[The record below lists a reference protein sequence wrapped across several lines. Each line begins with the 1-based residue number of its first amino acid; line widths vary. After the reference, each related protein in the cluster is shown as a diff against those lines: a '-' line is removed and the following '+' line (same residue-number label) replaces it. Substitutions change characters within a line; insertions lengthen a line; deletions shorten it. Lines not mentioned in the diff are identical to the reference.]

1 MTQHHPVVKS
11 GMTLAPHLLEQMRTP
26 QIPVAIDGLD
36 FPIWRMRA
44 AAGSDVLLSLDDEAV
59 TVALEW
65 PEGVAGAA
73 EKHLAQG
80 ETQKAARLLEQP
92 METLTPQWA
101 AAKVHLLVSEGA
113 LDLAKSY
120 LDELPD
126 EPEFGLAH
134 ATLALQNQE
143 MALVDEGLESSR
155 TAMQHY
161 VTWQYLV
168 GLKFVVLGRAHQAAG
183 VFQRIVQNESEHG
196 LALYRLGW
204 LAKNLGDTARSGIL
218 LEQVLERSPKILE
231 AGITLTELFLQSN
244 MAGEALNVLETVGKH
259 HPSALTP
266 WVLRVRILL
275 AVGNIPMAAEIAEQL
290 KQQRPD
296 DPEILLLYAECE
308 QAAGRYDGAKA
319 QLLQM
324 VNRVEF
330 SQKAQAYLQLAQI
343 CQKQGGRQNIEQ
355 AVSFYE
361 QAAQFGGLDSKT
373 RFQLVQLKWQVGQEK
388 SAEEHI
394 RMIGEDTD
402 INVLLAAA
410 VWAHERQLNHSK
422 FLARWARINT
432 ANTPLASQVNS
443 ILIQAGL

>member
-1 MTQHHPVVKS
+1 MPSVKS
-11 GMTLAPHLLEQMRTP
+11 GMMADPALLDQLRLPLASSE
-26 QIPVAIDGLD
+26 IESLD
-36 FPIWRMRA
+36 FPIWRMRGI
-44 AAGSDVLLSLDDEAV
+44 AGSGTLLSLDEEDVEIV
-59 TVALEW
+59 LEF
-65 PEGVAGAA
+65 PQGVAGAA

-80 ETQKAARLLEQP
+80 ENQKAARLLEQP
-92 METLTPQWA
+92 MELLTPEWA

-113 LDLAKSY
+113 LELAQNY
-120 LDELPD
+120 LDRLPN
-126 EPEFGLAH
+126 EPAYGLAH

-143 MALVDEGLESSR
+143 MALVDEGLENSR
-155 TAMQHY
+155 AQMQHY
-161 VTWQYLV
+161 VTWQYLM
-168 GLKFVVLGRAHQAAG
+168 GLKFVVLGRAHQASSI
-183 VFQRIVQNESEHG
+183 FQRVVRNECLHG

-204 LAKNLGDTARSGIL
+204 LAKNLGDNARSGIL
-218 LEQVLERSPKILE
+218 LEQVVERSPKILE

-244 MAGEALNVLETVGKH
+244 MASEALNVLETVGNH

-266 WVLRVRILL
+266 WVLRVRILM

-296 DPEILLLYAECE
+296 DPEILLLYVECE
-308 QAAGRYDGAKA
+308 QAAGRLDGAKA

-373 RFQLVQLKWQVGQEK
+373 RFQLVQLKWQVGQEN
-388 SAEEHI
+388 SAEEHL
-394 RMIGEDTD
+394 RLIGEDTD

-410 VWAHERQLNHSK
+410 VWAQERQMAHSK
-422 FLARWARINT
+422 FLARWARVNT

-443 ILIQAGL
+443 ILIQSGL

>member
-1 MTQHHPVVKS
+1 MVQENPSVKS
-11 GMTLAPHLLEQMRTP
+11 GMSLDPLL
-26 QIPVAIDGLD
+26 IDQLTMPATNSSTERLE
-36 FPIWRMRA
+36 FPIWRMCGRA
-44 AAGSDVLLSLDDEAV
+44 GTLTPLDEDDIS
-59 TVALEW
+59 VALEW

-80 ETQKAARLLEQP
+80 ETQKAARLLNQP
-92 METLTPQWA
+92 MEAPTSEWA
-101 AAKVHLLVSEGA
+101 AAKVHLLVSEGE
-113 LDLAKSY
+113 LDEAQKY
-120 LDELPD
+120 LDSLPD
-126 EPEFGLAH
+126 DPAYGLAY

-143 MALVDEGLESSR
+143 MSLVDEGLENSR
-155 TAMQHY
+155 AYMQHY
-161 VTWQYLV
+161 VSWQYLA
-168 GLKFVVLGRAHQAAG
+168 GLKFVVLGRAHQASNI
-183 VFQRIVQNESEHG
+183 FQRIVKNESNHG

-218 LEQVLERSPKILE
+218 LEQVLARSPKILE

-244 MAGEALNVLETVGKH
+244 MANEALNVLEIVGQH
-259 HPSALTP
+259 HPGALTP

-275 AVGNIPMAAEIAEQL
+275 AVGNINMAAEIAEQL

-324 VNRVEF
+324 VSRVEF

-343 CQKQGGRQNIEQ
+343 AQQQGGRQNIEQ

-361 QAAQFGGLDSKT
+361 QSDQFGRLDPKT
-373 RFQLVQLKWQVGQEK
+373 RFQLIQLKWQVGQHN
-388 SAEEHI
+388 SAAEHFKG
-394 RMIGEDTD
+394 IGEDTD

-410 VWAHERQLNHSK
+410 VWGHERDMAHSK
-422 FLARWARINT
+422 ILSRWARLST
-432 ANTPLASQVNS
+432 ANSTLYSQVDS
-443 ILIQAGL
+443 ILNQAGL